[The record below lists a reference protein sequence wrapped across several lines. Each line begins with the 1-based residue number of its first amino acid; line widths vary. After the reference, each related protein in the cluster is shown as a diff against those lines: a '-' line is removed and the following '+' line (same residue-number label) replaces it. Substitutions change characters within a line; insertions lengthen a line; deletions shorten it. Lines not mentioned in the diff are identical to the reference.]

1 MRIAFIVIGNSRRSN
16 YLNGHTLRYGKGGG
30 SGTDSSTIIIAEHLA
45 KQGHEVVFV
54 QDKLEPQLEQQYA
67 SQGIIFTPGQE
78 VNGVKYTY
86 KDFGGI
92 ENKEFDILVSS
103 LWFHE
108 YNELPIK
115 VTKGLI
121 YWSHMQW
128 IYGIGEIIEYCVKN
142 GLKLSFV
149 NISEWER
156 KMNQGVIDFAKNR
169 IPSLIQTTIPN
180 PIMDDIIEE
189 VLNENIERKKHK
201 FVFHAVWARGGDVA
215 VNAVRQ
221 LPYEDKEF
229 HAFDYLMATHPHPDS
244 FFRKHNGVDKKTLF
258 RHIAESDYFIYPLYT
273 PYKDVHKDTFSCVV
287 AEAIA
292 LGCIVLTYPLGAV
305 PDNFNDYCVW
315 LDFPPDTNP
324 QQMQVEQLS
333 KDDNGKFQY
342 TQNIIDKITYLENN
356 PDVKEKLRQG
366 GKEYILNRFNSNTI
380 GKMWDELL
388 KNF

>member
-189 VLNENIERKKHK
+189 VLNENIERKRHK
-201 FVFHAVWARGGDVA
+201 FVFHAVWARGGDVS

-380 GKMWDELL
+380 
-388 KNF
+388 

>member
-16 YLNGHTLRYGKGGG
+16 YLNGETLRYGKGGG
-30 SGTDSSTIIIAEHLA
+30 SGTDSSSIIVAEYLA

-86 KDFGGI
+86 KDFSGI

-108 YNELPIK
+108 YDQLPIK

-128 IYGIGEIIEYCVKN
+128 IYGISEIIEYCVKN

-180 PIMDDIIEE
+180 PIMEDIIEE
-189 VLNENIERKKHK
+189 VLSENIERKKHK
-201 FVFHAVWARGGDVA
+201 FVFHAVWARGGNVA
-215 VNAVRQ
+215 VDAVRQ
-221 LPYEDKEF
+221 LPYENKEF

-244 FFRKHNGVDKKTLF
+244 FFKMHNGVDKKTLF
-258 RHIAESDYFIYPLYT
+258 RHIAESDYFVYPLYT

-305 PDNFNDYCVW
+305 PENFKDYCVW

-324 QQMQVEQLS
+324 EQMQLEQLS
-333 KDDNGKFQY
+333 KDENGKFKY

-356 PDVKEKLRQG
+356 PNLKDKMRKG
-366 GKEYILNRFNSNTI
+366 GKEYILDRFNSNTI

>member
-67 SQGIIFTPGQE
+67 SQGVIFTPGQE

-92 ENKEFDILVSS
+92 DNKDFDILVSS

-189 VLNENIERKKHK
+189 VLSENIERKKHK

-324 QQMQVEQLS
+324 QQMQIEQLS
-333 KDDNGKFQY
+333 KDDNGRFQY
-342 TQNIIDKITYLENN
+342 TQNIIDKINYLENN

>member
-189 VLNENIERKKHK
+189 VLNENIERKRHK

-366 GKEYILNRFNSNTI
+366 GKEYILNRFNLNTI

>member
-16 YLNGHTLRYGKGGG
+16 FLNGHTLRYGKGGG

-324 QQMQVEQLS
+324 QQMQIEQLS
-333 KDDNGKFQY
+333 KDDNGRFQY
-342 TQNIIDKITYLENN
+342 TQNIIDKINYLENN

>member
-128 IYGIGEIIEYCVKN
+128 IYGIGEIIEYCVTN
-142 GLKLSFV
+142 GLKLLFV

-189 VLNENIERKKHK
+189 VLSEDIERKKHK
-201 FVFHAVWARGGDVA
+201 FVFHAVWARGGDVS